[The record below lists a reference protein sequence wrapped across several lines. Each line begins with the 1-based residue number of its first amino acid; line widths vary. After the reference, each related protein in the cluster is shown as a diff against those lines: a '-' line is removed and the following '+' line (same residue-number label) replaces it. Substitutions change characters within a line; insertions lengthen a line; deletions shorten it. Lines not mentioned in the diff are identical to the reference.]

1 MFERF
6 TDRAR
11 RVLVLAQEE
20 ARRLGHDFIG
30 TEHILLGLVH
40 EEEGVAAAALRDS
53 GVTIAA
59 ARARV
64 KEVLARH
71 AGATGASPPFT
82 PRAKKVLELSLRE
95 ALAHQH
101 SYIGTE
107 HILLG
112 TLREGEGMATHVLV
126 ELGVNLEGL
135 RQRVE
140 QLMEGGDPEPPV
152 GPPRSA
158 FPLSP
163 AQVAED
169 LGLLEEIEEAL
180 SAAGHYLVLERYLAS
195 EPDGEA
201 LPEPEV
207 SRALAESVLELRGL
221 VRQLANRTLKRS
233 G

>member
-30 TEHILLGLVH
+30 TEHILLGLIH
-40 EEEGVAAAALRDS
+40 EEDGVAARALRDS
-53 GVTIAA
+53 GVTLAA
-59 ARARV
+59 ARARI
-64 KEVLARH
+64 KEVLAMH
-71 AGATGASPPFT
+71 TGATGASPPFT

-112 TLREGEGMATHVLV
+112 TLREGEGMATQVLV
-126 ELGVNLEGL
+126 ELGTDLEGL

-140 QLMEGGDPEPPV
+140 QLMEGGDPESSGAV
-152 GPPRSA
+152 RSVFPRS
-158 FPLSP
+158 PD
-163 AQVAED
+163 QVAEE
-169 LGLLEEIEEAL
+169 LRLLEEIEDAL
-180 SAAGHYLVLERYLAS
+180 SAAGHYQILERYLAD
-195 EPDGEA
+195 EPVT
-201 LPEPEV
+201 EPEV
-207 SRALAESVLELRGL
+207 SRALAESVLELRAL
-221 VRQLANRTLKRS
+221 VRKLAVRTLKRS

>member
-11 RVLVLAQEE
+11 RVLVLGQEE
-20 ARRLGHDFIG
+20 ARQLGHDFFG
-30 TEHILLGLVH
+30 TEHILLGLIH
-40 EEEGVAAAALRDS
+40 EDDGVAARALRDS
-53 GVTIAA
+53 GVTLDA

-64 KEVLARH
+64 KEVLAMH
-71 AGATGASPPFT
+71 TGSSGAAPPFT

-95 ALAHQH
+95 ALAHHH

-112 TLREGEGMATHVLV
+112 TLREGEGMAVRVLV
-126 ELGVNLEGL
+126 EMGTDLEGL

-140 QLMEGGDPEPPV
+140 ELMGGGAPEPSGARRPSGV
-152 GPPRSA
+152 PG
-158 FPLSP
+158 SP
-163 AQVAED
+163 TQAYED
-169 LGLLEEIEEAL
+169 RRVLEEIEDAL

-195 EPDGEA
+195 EPGEGA
-201 LPEPEV
+201 VPEPEV
-207 SRALAESVLELRGL
+207 IRALAESILELRGL
-221 VRQLANRTLKRS
+221 VRQLAVRTLKRS